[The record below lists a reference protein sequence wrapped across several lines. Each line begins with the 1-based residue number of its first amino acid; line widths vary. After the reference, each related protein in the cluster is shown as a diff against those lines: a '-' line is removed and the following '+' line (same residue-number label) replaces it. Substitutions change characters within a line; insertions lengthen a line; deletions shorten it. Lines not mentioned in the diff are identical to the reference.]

1 MAKNKYR
8 AFCAECQ
15 YTCFPGEGEVKKESG
30 EWVTRHI
37 KCPDVEEI
45 QRKRREAIE
54 QGRDMQKLRAEV
66 LADPKCTA
74 WLSGQ
79 KKYV

>member
-8 AFCAECQ
+8 AFCATCH
-15 YTCFPGEGEVKKESG
+15 YTCMPGDGELKKENG
-30 EWVTRHI
+30 EWVTRHT

-54 QGRDMQKLRAEV
+54 MGRDEQRLRAEV

-74 WLSGQ
+74 YLSQQ